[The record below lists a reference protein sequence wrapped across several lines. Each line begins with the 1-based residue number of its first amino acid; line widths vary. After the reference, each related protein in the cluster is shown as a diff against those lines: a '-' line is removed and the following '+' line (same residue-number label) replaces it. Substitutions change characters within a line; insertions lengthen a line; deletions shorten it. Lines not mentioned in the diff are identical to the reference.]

1 MMFTAT
7 KLQTATYL
15 LGVCLFSIS
24 FLVFLNSSISFV
36 VTDLIKLPTGEGDAV
51 GTLGFADE
59 LLALV
64 ACPVWGML
72 SDRIGVRYV
81 CTVGYLIIA
90 LALALFVQAK
100 NVYPELL
107 LGRLLFSL
115 GGSAVTTMV
124 TAVLPAMTA
133 SRSPLDGTS
142 IISDQSSVITAR
154 PPPLDGSQ
162 GIYGHT
168 PRPSNASELTIT
180 PVLYQA
186 TFPGSKTC
194 EKRPEKDSTSYLA
207 GIVGMLTGC
216 GAVVALLVFLPLP
229 AWFEKSGRSPTQS
242 IKLSYYVVALLSLV
256 ISAVCFI
263 GLRDLPDDQ
272 YTEWRSPFRYPREH
286 TSDGSH
292 RPVTTTSS
300 STLSSFFP
308 KSYISQFNASFLLGF
323 KQPGI
328 GLAYLGGFVARAST
342 VGVSLFIPLYVNQY
356 YKYSGLCDKD
366 VPGSPSHILETGLGE
381 IKKSCPKAYI
391 VASILTGAAQLT
403 ALCFAP
409 IFGYFSAKS
418 KRHNVPLLS
427 AALAGIIGYIFL
439 TLLPTPQIR
448 GPGGS
453 PVIFAAMALVGI
465 SQIGSIVCSLA
476 GLSAHV
482 LGPDHY
488 QEAISCHHEPDGR
501 QTNSTDHAASE
512 TFLGTRD
519 HVSDEGSALLPK
531 PMSPPSA
538 NGNNLV
544 HLKGSVAGMYSLCG
558 GAGILLLTKVGGLLS
573 DRISPKSPFY
583 LLAGFNGL
591 LLIFGVVI
599 SVLQRW
605 NHRKNT

>member
-1 MMFTAT
+1 MFTAT

-36 VTDLIKLPTGEGDAV
+36 VTDLINLPTGEGDAV

-64 ACPVWGML
+64 ACPLWGML

-124 TAVLPAMTA
+124 TAVLPAIIANKSSLNGA
-133 SRSPLDGTS
+133 STS
-142 IISDQSSVITAR
+142 SDQNSEVITPT
-154 PPPLDGSQ
+154 PPQPEESQ
-162 GIYGHT
+162 RIYGHM
-168 PRPSNASELTIT
+168 PRPSNGSELTIT

-186 TFPGSKTC
+186 TLPDLKPR
-194 EKRPEKDSTSYLA
+194 ERRPTMGSTSHLA
-207 GIVGMLTGC
+207 GIVGMLTGS

-229 AWFEKSGRSPTQS
+229 AWFEKSGRSPAQS
-242 IKLSYYVVALLSLV
+242 IKLSYYIVALLSLTV
-256 ISAVCFI
+256 SAVCFI
-263 GLRDLPDDQ
+263 GLRNRPDDR
-272 YTEWRSPFRYPREH
+272 YTGWKSLFRAPRSH
-286 TSDGSH
+286 TSNG
-292 RPVTTTSS
+292 PQPTTTMTSS
-300 STLSSFFP
+300 SPLSSLFP
-308 KSYISQFNASFLLGF
+308 RSYLSQFSASFLLGF

-342 VGVSLFIPLYVNQY
+342 VGISLFIPLYVNQHFRR
-356 YKYSGLCDKD
+356 SGLCDESD
-366 VPGSPSHILETGLGE
+366 PSNKSRVLETDLGE
-381 IKKSCPKAYI
+381 IKQSCPKAYI
-391 VASILTGAAQLT
+391 VASILTGVAQLI

-409 IFGYFSAKS
+409 VFGYFSAKS
-418 KRHNVPLLS
+418 KRHNAPLLS

-439 TLLPTPQIR
+439 PTPQIS

-453 PVIFAAMALVGI
+453 PVIFVAMALVGI

-476 GLSAHV
+476 GLSTHV

-488 QEAISCHHEPDGR
+488 QDTTSCHHDSDGQR
-501 QTNSTDHAASE
+501 TNAADHATLEDCPGA
-512 TFLGTRD
+512 RNN
-519 HVSDEGSALLPK
+519 VSDESAALLPK
-531 PMSPPSA
+531 PLPAAA
-538 NGNNLV
+538 NTKNLV
-544 HLKGSVAGMYSLCG
+544 HLKGSVAGMYSLYG

-573 DRISPKSPFY
+573 DKVSPKSPFY
-583 LLAGFNGL
+583 ILAGFNGL
-591 LLIFGVVI
+591 LLVAGVVV
-599 SVLQRW
+599 SVLQR
-605 NHRKNT
+605 

>member
-1 MMFTAT
+1 MFTAT

-36 VTDLIKLPTGEGDAV
+36 VTDLINLPTGEGDAV

-124 TAVLPAMTA
+124 TAVLPAITA
-133 SRSPLDGTS
+133 SK
-142 IISDQSSVITAR
+142 SSLNGSSASSAQNSEINT
-154 PPPLDGSQ
+154 PPPPQPDESQ
-162 GIYGHT
+162 RIYRHI
-168 PRPSNASELTIT
+168 PRPSNGSELTIT

-186 TFPGSKTC
+186 TLPNSKAR
-194 EKRPEKDSTSYLA
+194 EKRPERGSTSHLA
-207 GIVGMLTGC
+207 GIVGMLTGS

-229 AWFEKSGRSPTQS
+229 AWFEKSGRSPAQS
-242 IKLSYYVVALLSLV
+242 IKLSYYIVALLSLAV
-256 ISAVCFI
+256 SAVCFI
-263 GLRDLPDDQ
+263 GLRNLPDDR
-272 YTEWRSPFRYPREH
+272 YTGWRSLFSPPRAH
-286 TSDGSH
+286 TSDG
-292 RPVTTTSS
+292 PQPTTPMTSS
-300 STLSSFFP
+300 SPLSSLFP
-308 KSYISQFNASFLLGF
+308 KSYLSQFNASFLLGF

-342 VGVSLFIPLYVNQY
+342 VGISLFVPLYVNQHFRH
-356 YKYSGLCDKD
+356 SGLCDKSD
-366 VPGSPSHILETGLGE
+366 PSNQSHIFETDLGE
-381 IKKSCPKAYI
+381 IKQSCPKAYI
-391 VASILTGAAQLT
+391 VASILTGVAQLT

-409 IFGYFSAKS
+409 VFGYLSAKS

-439 TLLPTPQIR
+439 TLLPTPQIS

-453 PVIFAAMALVGI
+453 PVIFVAMALVGI

-476 GLSAHV
+476 GLSTHV

-488 QEAISCHHEPDGR
+488 QDTTSCHHAPDGR
-501 QTNSTDHAASE
+501 QTNAADHATLES
-512 TFLGTRD
+512 FPGTRD
-519 HVSDEGSALLPK
+519 NVSDESSALLPK
-531 PMSPPSA
+531 PMPLAA
-538 NGNNLV
+538 NTNNLV
-544 HLKGSVAGMYSLCG
+544 HIKGSVAGMYSLYG

-573 DRISPKSPFY
+573 DKVSPKSPFY
-583 LLAGFNGL
+583 ILAGFNGL
-591 LLIFGVVI
+591 LLVAGLGI

-605 NHRKNT
+605 NYGKGV

>member
-36 VTDLIKLPTGEGDAV
+36 VTDLIKLPTGEGDA
-51 GTLGFADE
+51 
-59 LLALV
+59 
-64 ACPVWGML
+64 
-72 SDRIGVRYV
+72 I
-81 CTVGYLIIA
+81 GYLIIA

-115 GGSAVTTMV
+115 GGRHFHVQKHAKNGQRRI
-124 TAVLPAMTA
+124 PPHIWQA
-133 SRSPLDGTS
+133 SLECL
-142 IISDQSSVITAR
+142 Q
-154 PPPLDGSQ
+154 
-162 GIYGHT
+162 
-168 PRPSNASELTIT
+168 
-180 PVLYQA
+180 
-186 TFPGSKTC
+186 
-194 EKRPEKDSTSYLA
+194 
-207 GIVGMLTGC
+207 GC

-256 ISAVCFI
+256 ISA
-263 GLRDLPDDQ
+263 
-272 YTEWRSPFRYPREH
+272 
-286 TSDGSH
+286 
-292 RPVTTTSS
+292 
-300 STLSSFFP
+300 
-308 KSYISQFNASFLLGF
+308 FNASFLLGF

-342 VGVSLFIPLYVNQY
+342 VGISLFIPLYVNRY

-366 VPGSPSHILETGLGE
+366 VPGSPLHILETGLGE

-391 VASILTGAAQLT
+391 VASMLTGVAQLT

-409 IFGYFSAKS
+409 IFGYFSARS

-448 GPGGS
+448 GPEGS

-512 TFLGTRD
+512 NFIDTRD

-531 PMSPPSA
+531 SMSPPSA

-573 DRISPKSPFY
+573 DKISPKSPFY

-599 SVLQRW
+599 SVLQGW